1 MPDSAIDQTPG
12 RPEILGSKFELAAL
26 AGAEDAAM
34 ILAEIHFV
42 FDKERGPENYFV
54 RDREERLVN
63 VFRVGSGDDLPSG
76 YRKLEEEFFTQS
88 DDIPPKGFQKI
99 TGHVFPARLESRPVR
114 IAMAALSRLV
124 PMKLL
129 PLDWY
134 DSVWG
139 MNLKQQPTSE
149 VPGSI
154 SVLTYRDTF
163 AEVKRGDNE
172 KINPHAR
179 PMLEKTKVPRQ
190 FIERN
195 VFVREGEDGH
205 RIAVFRP
212 ITPKEAPE
220 QVAMMD
226 ISDPENPT
234 IITDSE
240 TRSAVIADL
249 NKFSADVESTYRQK
263 AAPRR

>member
-1 MPDSAIDQTPG
+1 
-12 RPEILGSKFELAAL
+12 
-26 AGAEDAAM
+26 
-34 ILAEIHFV
+34 
-42 FDKERGPENYFV
+42 
-54 RDREERLVN
+54 
-63 VFRVGSGDDLPSG
+63 
-76 YRKLEEEFFTQS
+76 
-88 DDIPPKGFQKI
+88 
-99 TGHVFPARLESRPVR
+99 
-114 IAMAALSRLV
+114 
-124 PMKLL
+124 
-129 PLDWY
+129 
-134 DSVWG
+134 
-139 MNLKQQPTSE
+139 
-149 VPGSI
+149 
-154 SVLTYRDTF
+154 
-163 AEVKRGDNE
+163 
-172 KINPHAR
+172 
-179 PMLEKTKVPRQ
+179 MLEKTKVPRQ